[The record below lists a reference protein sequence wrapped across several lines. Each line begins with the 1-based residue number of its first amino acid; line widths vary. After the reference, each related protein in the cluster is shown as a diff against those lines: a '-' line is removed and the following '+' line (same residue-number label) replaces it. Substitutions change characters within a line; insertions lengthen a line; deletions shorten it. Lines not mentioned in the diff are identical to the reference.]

1 MDAHNTSAGPYQ
13 YRWSKRD
20 DARHTISNL
29 DTLQGVQGF
38 IRQNRAGVPWR
49 IIDQSTGTT
58 VAAGVGPDVPR
69 ELR

>member
-1 MDAHNTSAGPYQ
+1 MDAQSTASGPYQ

-29 DTLQGVQGF
+29 ATLDGIQGF

-49 IIDQSTGTT
+49 ILDQPTGKT
-58 VAAGVGPDVPR
+58 VAAGVGPDVPLA
-69 ELR
+69 LR